1 MIDKFLEYLQ
11 VEKRYSPLTIEAYRQ
26 DLIQF
31 CDFLRQDAERL
42 DPRGISKDD
51 IRDWSSHLIDEKISA
66 RSVNRKITSIRS
78 YLKYCLRVGLI
89 DKDVSHDIIR
99 QKENKKLPV
108 FYKEKEMER
117 ALESEQYADDFESIR
132 DNLIIELLYQTGMR
146 RAELISLNDSSFQLS
161 ENTVRIFGKRRKE
174 RIVPFGEQLKQQ
186 IEEYIEVRDN
196 NVEREDNAFFV
207 LPNGKR
213 IYPMKV
219 YQIVHNRMSEVSTLQ
234 KQSPHVLRHTF
245 ATTMLN
251 EGADIN
257 TIKKLLGHANLAAT
271 QIYTHT
277 TFEQIKDVYK
287 HTHPRAK
294 H

>member
-31 CDFLRQDAERL
+31 CDFLGQDAERL
-42 DPRGISKDD
+42 NPRGISKDD

>member
-11 VEKRYSPLTIEAYRQ
+11 VEKRYSPLTIEAYHQ

-31 CDFLRQDAERL
+31 CDFLGQDAERL
-42 DPRGISKDD
+42 NPRGISKDD

-146 RAELISLNDSSFQLS
+146 RAELISLDDSSFQLS

>member
-11 VEKRYSPLTIEAYRQ
+11 VEKRYSPLTIEAYHQ

-31 CDFLRQDAERL
+31 CDFLGQDAERL
-42 DPRGISKDD
+42 DPQGISKDD

>member
-31 CDFLRQDAERL
+31 CDFLGQDAERL

-146 RAELISLNDSSFQLS
+146 RAELISLDDSSFQLS